1 MIDRLAVFGNPV
13 AHSLSPEIHQM
24 FAESA
29 GISMTYEKIL
39 VPLGEFKEAAGEFF
53 RNGGRGINIT
63 VPFKQDA
70 FDFVDELSVSAQQA
84 GAVNTIV
91 PQANGELK
99 GFNTDGAGLASD
111 LHSNLGWEI
120 NGKAILIIGAGGA
133 VQGVLGDLLRA
144 APRSIVI
151 ANRTDSKAQA
161 LAVRINDE
169 RVSAVPLGELSGN
182 FDVIVSGSSAGL
194 TDVSHGYALPV
205 SLMHENTCC
214 YDMIY
219 GKATEFLAWCDAL
232 PFVQRADGLGMLVEQ
247 AARAFELWYDVEVD
261 GRIVLDRLRRR

>member
-1 MIDRLAVFGNPV
+1 MTDRLAVFGNPV

-29 GISMTYEKIL
+29 GISMTYEKVLI
-39 VPLGEFKEAAGEFF
+39 PLGEFKETAREFF
-53 RNGGRGINIT
+53 RSGGKGINIT
-63 VPFKQDA
+63 VPFKQAA
-70 FDFVDELSVSAQQA
+70 FDFVDALSVSAQQA
-84 GAVNTIV
+84 EAVNTIV

-99 GFNTDGAGLASD
+99 GFNTDGAGLVSD
-111 LHSNLGWEI
+111 LQSNLGWEI
-120 NGKAILIIGAGGA
+120 TSKSILIIGAGGA

-151 ANRTDSKAQA
+151 ANRTASKAQA
-161 LAVRINDE
+161 LAVKTNDE
-169 RVSAVPLGELSGN
+169 RVSAVPLGDLSGN

-194 TDVSHGYALPV
+194 SEVGQGYALAT

-219 GKATEFLAWCDAL
+219 VKATEFLSWCGAL
-232 PFVQRADGLGMLVEQ
+232 PVTQRADGLGMLVEQ
-247 AARAFELWYDVEVD
+247 AARAFELWYDVKVD
-261 GRIVLDRLRRR
+261 SRAVLDRLRR